1 MPLSDMQYRDLLRR
15 LRDDYRRLIALLE
28 NEKEAEAI
36 EFLNREIKRI
46 SESLEDHYNQGYY
59 PNKILVQIIKN
70 NGNYYD

>member
-15 LRDDYRRLIALLE
+15 LRDDYRRLITLLE

-46 SESLEDHYNQGYY
+46 SESLEDHCN
-59 PNKILVQIIKN
+59 
-70 NGNYYD
+70 